1 MIVLVRTM
9 ASLEELAA
17 KVDVKLEI
25 CCQLGSSAS
34 HPSGVKEFLVKRIW
48 RPEGTGPGEEGS

>member
-1 MIVLVRTM
+1 MIVRN
-9 ASLEELAA
+9 
-17 KVDVKLEI
+17 VDVDVELEI
-25 CCQLGSSAS
+25 CCQPGSSAS

>member
-17 KVDVKLEI
+17 KVDVELEI
-25 CCQLGSSAS
+25 CCQPGSSAS
-34 HPSGVKEFLVKRIW
+34 HPSEVKEFPVKRIW
-48 RPEGTGPGEEGS
+48 RPEGTGPGAEGV